1 MARTWLGLATF
12 CASVLVAMPAQA
24 QGNSYYVCEGADGS
38 RHITDNEAEARK
50 YKNCQKRGF
59 EIPTIIPAPKAPAA
73 RPGNGGSTATPANF
87 PRVDAAQQKSRD
99 EGRRDILEEELSKQE
114 TKCAALKKEFNNGEP
129 ERQGNERNF
138 VKYQER
144 VAKMKEDVA
153 RCDADIVALKKEIA
167 LIK

>member
-1 MARTWLGLATF
+1 MARNWMGLATL
-12 CASVLVAMPAQA
+12 CASVLVSMPAQA
-24 QGNSYYVCEGADGS
+24 QGNSYFVCEGADGS

-59 EIPTIIPAPKAPAA
+59 EVPTIIPAPKVPAA
-73 RPGNGGSTATPANF
+73 RPGNGSSTPTPANF
-87 PRVDAAQQKSRD
+87 PRVDTAQQKSRD
-99 EGRRDILEEELSKQE
+99 EGRRDILEDELAKQE
-114 TKCAALKKEFNNGEP
+114 AKCTALKKEFNNGEP
-129 ERQGNERNF
+129 ERQGNERNYA
-138 VKYQER
+138 KYQER